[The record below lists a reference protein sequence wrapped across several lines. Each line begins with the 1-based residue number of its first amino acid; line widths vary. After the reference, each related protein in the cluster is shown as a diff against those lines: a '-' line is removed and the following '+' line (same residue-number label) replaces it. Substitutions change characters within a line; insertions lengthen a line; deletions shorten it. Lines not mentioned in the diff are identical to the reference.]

1 MKVSGLKYLAKQ
13 GVENIWK
20 NRMMSFASFCVLL
33 VSLLL
38 VGVATLFYM
47 NISSMMGGIE
57 NKNEIIVYLDENT
70 TQEETS
76 VLKGQLSQIDNVA
89 EVNFYSKEESFED
102 LKNSMDG
109 YEMLFDSLGDDNPL
123 VDAYRLRVKNIDQIA
138 DTIVQ
143 IESLDHIY
151 SIRAPMDFVNLL
163 MELRRIITIVCS
175 VIIVALIVISLV
187 IIANTTKASVFA
199 RRSEIQIMKYVGAT
213 NAFIR
218 IPFFVEGMVT
228 GFLAGCVAFVITW
241 VSYDSLINL
250 VTNQTDFVS
259 VIGRGSIMS
268 FGQVAGVVALAYIGS
283 GVLFGALG
291 SVLSMRKH
299 LNV

>member
-70 TQEETS
+70 TQEEVS
-76 VLKGQLSQIDNVA
+76 VLKGQLSQIDNIA

-175 VIIVALIVISLV
+175 VIIVALIVISHCEYHK
-187 IIANTTKASVFA
+187 TKCSCKTFRDSDYEICWCDQCIHSDSFF
-199 RRSEIQIMKYVGAT
+199 RRRHGDRIFGWLCGVCHHVGQ
-213 NAFIR
+213 
-218 IPFFVEGMVT
+218 
-228 GFLAGCVAFVITW
+228 L
-241 VSYDSLINL
+241 
-250 VTNQTDFVS
+250 
-259 VIGRGSIMS
+259 
-268 FGQVAGVVALAYIGS
+268 
-283 GVLFGALG
+283 
-291 SVLSMRKH
+291 
-299 LNV
+299 

>member
-1 MKVSGLKYLAKQ
+1 MKVSGLKYLAGQ

-20 NRMMSFASFCVLL
+20 NRMMAFASFCVLL

-38 VGVATLFYM
+38 VGVATLFYL
-47 NISSMMGGIE
+47 NISSMVGGIE
-57 NKNEIIVYLDENT
+57 DKNEIIVYLNEDTNDE
-70 TQEETS
+70 QIS

-89 EVNFYSKEESFED
+89 DVNFYSKEESFED
-102 LKNSMDG
+102 LKASMDD
-109 YEMLFDSLGDDNPL
+109 YQMLFDSLGDDNPL
-123 VDAYRLRVKNIDQIA
+123 VDAYRLRVKDIDRIE

-143 IESLDHIY
+143 IEVLDHIY

-175 VIIVALIVISLV
+175 VIIIALIVISLV

-228 GFLAGCVAFVITW
+228 GFLAGCVAFAITW
-241 VSYDSLINL
+241 VSYDSLVNL
-250 VTNQTDFVS
+250 VTQQTDIVS
-259 VIGRGSIMS
+259 VIGRNSIMS
-268 FGQVAGVVALAYIGS
+268 FGQVAGVVVVAYIGI

>member
-70 TQEETS
+70 TQEEVS
-76 VLKGQLSQIDNVA
+76 VLKGQLSQIDNIA

-187 IIANTTKASVFA
+187 IIACLLYTSPSP
-199 RRSEIQIMKYVGAT
+199 RDCS
-213 NAFIR
+213 
-218 IPFFVEGMVT
+218 
-228 GFLAGCVAFVITW
+228 
-241 VSYDSLINL
+241 
-250 VTNQTDFVS
+250 
-259 VIGRGSIMS
+259 
-268 FGQVAGVVALAYIGS
+268 
-283 GVLFGALG
+283 
-291 SVLSMRKH
+291 
-299 LNV
+299 

>member
-70 TQEETS
+70 TQEEVS
-76 VLKGQLSQIDNVA
+76 VLKGQLSQIDNIA

-151 SIRAPMDFVNLL
+151 CIRAPMYFVNLL

>member
-1 MKVSGLKYLAKQ
+1 MKVSGLKYLAGQ

-20 NRMMSFASFCVLL
+20 NRMMAFASFCVLL

-47 NISSMMGGIE
+47 NISSMVGGIE
-57 NKNEIIVYLDENT
+57 DKNEIIVYLNEDTN
-70 TQEETS
+70 QEQIS
-76 VLKGQLSQIDNVA
+76 VLKGQLSQIDNIA
-89 EVNFYSKEESFED
+89 DVNFYSKEESFED
-102 LKNSMDG
+102 LKASMND
-109 YEMLFDSLGDDNPL
+109 YQMLFDSLGDDNPL
-123 VDAYRLRVKNIDQIA
+123 VDAYRLRVKDIDRIE

-143 IESLDHIY
+143 IETLDHIY

-163 MELRRIITIVCS
+163 MELRRIITVVCS
-175 VIIVALIVISLV
+175 VIIVALIIISVV

-228 GFLAGCVAFVITW
+228 GFFAGCVAFVITW
-241 VSYDSLINL
+241 VSYDSLANL
-250 VTNQTDFVS
+250 VTQQTDIVS
-259 VIGRGSIMS
+259 VIGRSSIMS
-268 FGQVAGVVALAYIGS
+268 FGQVAGVVVVAYIGI

>member
-1 MKVSGLKYLAKQ
+1 MKVSGLKYLAGQ

-20 NRMMSFASFCVLL
+20 NRMMAFASFCVLL

-38 VGVATLFYM
+38 VGVATLFYI
-47 NISSMMGGIE
+47 NISSMVGGIE
-57 NKNEIIVYLDENT
+57 DKNEIIVYLNEDT
-70 TQEETS
+70 TEEQIS

-89 EVNFYSKEESFED
+89 DVNFYSKEESFED
-102 LKNSMDG
+102 LKASMND
-109 YEMLFDSLGDDNPL
+109 YQMLFDSLGDDNPL
-123 VDAYRLRVKNIDQIA
+123 VDAYRLRVKDIDRIE
-138 DTIVQ
+138 DTMVQ
-143 IESLDHIY
+143 IETLDHIY

-163 MELRRIITIVCS
+163 MELRRIITVVCS
-175 VIIVALIVISLV
+175 VIIVALIIISVV

-241 VSYDSLINL
+241 VSYDSLVNL
-250 VTNQTDFVS
+250 VTQQTDIVS
-259 VIGRGSIMS
+259 VIGRNSIMS
-268 FGQVAGVVALAYIGS
+268 FGQVAGVVAVAYIGI

>member
-1 MKVSGLKYLAKQ
+1 MKVSGFKYLAGQ

-20 NRMMSFASFCVLL
+20 NRMMAFASFCVLL

-47 NISSMMGGIE
+47 NISSMVGGIE
-57 NKNEIIVYLDENT
+57 DKNEIIVYLNEDTN
-70 TQEETS
+70 EEQIS
-76 VLKGQLSQIDNVA
+76 VLKGQLSQIDNIA
-89 EVNFYSKEESFED
+89 DVNFYSKEESFED
-102 LKNSMDG
+102 LKASMDD

-123 VDAYRLRVKNIDQIA
+123 VDAYRLRVKDIDRIE

-143 IESLDHIY
+143 IETLDHIY

-163 MELRRIITIVCS
+163 MELRRIITVVCS
-175 VIIVALIVISLV
+175 VIIVALIIISVV

-228 GFLAGCVAFVITW
+228 GFFAGCVAFLITW
-241 VSYDSLINL
+241 LSYDSLANL
-250 VTNQTDFVS
+250 LTQQTDIVS
-259 VIGRGSIMS
+259 VIGRSSIMS
-268 FGQVAGVVALAYIGS
+268 FGQVAGVVVVADIGI

>member
-1 MKVSGLKYLAKQ
+1 MKVSGLKYLAGQ

-20 NRMMSFASFCVLL
+20 NRMMAFASFCV
-33 VSLLL
+33 LL

-47 NISSMMGGIE
+47 NISSMVGGIE
-57 NKNEIIVYLDENT
+57 DKNEIIVYLNEDTN
-70 TQEETS
+70 EEQIS
-76 VLKGQLSQIDNVA
+76 VLKGQLSQIDNIA
-89 EVNFYSKEESFED
+89 DVNFYSKEESFED
-102 LKNSMDG
+102 LKASMDD

-123 VDAYRLRVKNIDQIA
+123 VDAYRLRVKDIDRIE

-143 IESLDHIY
+143 IETLDHIY

-163 MELRRIITIVCS
+163 MELRRIITVVCS
-175 VIIVALIVISLV
+175 VIIVALIIISVV

-228 GFLAGCVAFVITW
+228 GFFAGCVAFLITW
-241 VSYDSLINL
+241 VSYDSLANL
-250 VTNQTDFVS
+250 LTQQTDIVS
-259 VIGRGSIMS
+259 VIGRSSIMS
-268 FGQVAGVVALAYIGS
+268 FGQVAGVVVVADIGI

>member
-1 MKVSGLKYLAKQ
+1 MKVSGLKYLAGQ

-20 NRMMSFASFCVLL
+20 NRMMAFASFCVLL

-47 NISSMMGGIE
+47 NISSMVGGIE
-57 NKNEIIVYLDENT
+57 DKNEIIVYLNEDT
-70 TQEETS
+70 TEEQIS

-89 EVNFYSKEESFED
+89 DVNFYSKEESFED
-102 LKNSMDG
+102 LKSSMND
-109 YEMLFDSLGDDNPL
+109 YQMLFDSLGDDNPL
-123 VDAYRLRVKNIDQIA
+123 VDAYRLRVKDIDRIE

-143 IESLDHIY
+143 IETLDHIY

-163 MELRRIITIVCS
+163 MELRRIITVVCS
-175 VIIVALIVISLV
+175 VIIIALIIISVV

-241 VSYDSLINL
+241 VSYDSLANL
-250 VTNQTDFVS
+250 VTRQTDIVS
-259 VIGRGSIMS
+259 VIGRNSIMS
-268 FGQVAGVVALAYIGS
+268 FGQVAGVVVVAYIGI

>member
-1 MKVSGLKYLAKQ
+1 MKVSGLKYLAGQ

-20 NRMMSFASFCVLL
+20 NRMMAFASFCVLL

-47 NISSMMGGIE
+47 NISSMVGGIE
-57 NKNEIIVYLDENT
+57 DKNEIIVYLNEDTN
-70 TQEETS
+70 EEQIS
-76 VLKGQLSQIDNVA
+76 VLKGQLSQIDNIA
-89 EVNFYSKEESFED
+89 DVNFYSKEESFED
-102 LKNSMDG
+102 LKASMND
-109 YEMLFDSLGDDNPL
+109 YQMLFDSLGDDNPL
-123 VDAYRLRVKNIDQIA
+123 VDAYRLRVKDIDRIE

-143 IESLDHIY
+143 IETLDHIY

-163 MELRRIITIVCS
+163 MELRRIITVVCS
-175 VIIVALIVISLV
+175 VIIVALIIISVV

-228 GFLAGCVAFVITW
+228 GFFAGCVAFVITW
-241 VSYDSLINL
+241 VSYDSLANL
-250 VTNQTDFVS
+250 LTKQTDIVS
-259 VIGRGSIMS
+259 VIGRSSIMS
-268 FGQVAGVVALAYIGS
+268 FGQVAGVVVVAYIGI

>member
-70 TQEETS
+70 TQEEVS
-76 VLKGQLSQIDNVA
+76 VLKGQLSQIDNIA

-187 IIANTTKASVFA
+187 IKCICKTFRDSDYEICWCDQCIHSDSFF
-199 RRSEIQIMKYVGAT
+199 RRRHGDRIFGWLCGVCHHVGQ
-213 NAFIR
+213 
-218 IPFFVEGMVT
+218 
-228 GFLAGCVAFVITW
+228 L
-241 VSYDSLINL
+241 
-250 VTNQTDFVS
+250 
-259 VIGRGSIMS
+259 
-268 FGQVAGVVALAYIGS
+268 
-283 GVLFGALG
+283 
-291 SVLSMRKH
+291 
-299 LNV
+299 

>member
-1 MKVSGLKYLAKQ
+1 MKVSGLKYLAGQ

-20 NRMMSFASFCVLL
+20 NRMMAFASFCVLL

-38 VGVATLFYM
+38 VGVATLFYI
-47 NISSMMGGIE
+47 NISSMVGGIE
-57 NKNEIIVYLDENT
+57 DKNEIIVYLNEDT
-70 TQEETS
+70 TEEQIS

-89 EVNFYSKEESFED
+89 DVNFYSKEESFED
-102 LKNSMDG
+102 LKASMND
-109 YEMLFDSLGDDNPL
+109 YQMLFDSLGDDNPL
-123 VDAYRLRVKNIDQIA
+123 VDAYRLRVKDIDRIE

-143 IESLDHIY
+143 IETLDHIY

-163 MELRRIITIVCS
+163 MELRRIITVVCS
-175 VIIVALIVISLV
+175 VIIVALIIISVV

-241 VSYDSLINL
+241 VSYDSLVNL
-250 VTNQTDFVS
+250 VTQQTDIVS
-259 VIGRGSIMS
+259 VIGRNSIMS
-268 FGQVAGVVALAYIGS
+268 FGQVAGVVAVAYIGI

>member
-70 TQEETS
+70 TQEEVS
-76 VLKGQLSQIDNVA
+76 EIDNIA

>member
-1 MKVSGLKYLAKQ
+1 MKVSGLKYLAGQ

-20 NRMMSFASFCVLL
+20 NRMMAFASFCVLL

-38 VGVATLFYM
+38 VGVATLFYI
-47 NISSMMGGIE
+47 NISSMVGGIE
-57 NKNEIIVYLDENT
+57 DKNEIIVYLNEDT
-70 TQEETS
+70 TEEQIS

-89 EVNFYSKEESFED
+89 DVNFYSKEESFED
-102 LKNSMDG
+102 LKASMND
-109 YEMLFDSLGDDNPL
+109 YQMLFDFLGDDNPL
-123 VDAYRLRVKNIDQIA
+123 VDAYRLRVKDIDRIE

-143 IESLDHIY
+143 IETLDHIY

-163 MELRRIITIVCS
+163 MELRRIITVVCS
-175 VIIVALIVISLV
+175 VIIVALIIISVV

-241 VSYDSLINL
+241 VSYDSLVNL
-250 VTNQTDFVS
+250 VTQQTDIVS
-259 VIGRGSIMS
+259 VIGRNSIMS
-268 FGQVAGVVALAYIGS
+268 FGQVAGVVAVAYIGI

>member
-1 MKVSGLKYLAKQ
+1 MA
-13 GVENIWK
+13 
-20 NRMMSFASFCVLL
+20 FASFCVLL

-38 VGVATLFYM
+38 VGVATLFYL
-47 NISSMMGGIE
+47 NISSMVGGVE
-57 NKNEIIVYLDENT
+57 DKNEIIVYLDEDT
-70 TQEETS
+70 TEEQES
-76 VLKGQLSQIDNVA
+76 ILKGQLSQIDNVA
-89 EVNFYSKEESFED
+89 EVNFYSKEASFED
-102 LKNSMDG
+102 LKESMDD

-123 VDAYRLRVKNIDQIA
+123 IDAYRLRVKNIDQIEN
-138 DTIVQ
+138 TIVQ
-143 IESLDHIY
+143 IEALDHIY
-151 SIRAPMDFVNLL
+151 SIRAPMDFVSLL
-163 MELRRIITIVCS
+163 IELRRIITIVCS
-175 VIIVALIVISLV
+175 VVIFALIVISIV

-241 VSYDSLINL
+241 ISYDSLVDL
-250 VTNQTDFVS
+250 LTKQTDIIS
-259 VIGRGSIMS
+259 VIGRSSVMS
-268 FGQVAGVVALAYIGS
+268 FGQVAFVVLVAYIGI

>member
-70 TQEETS
+70 TQEEVS
-76 VLKGQLSQIDNVA
+76 VLKGQLSQIDNIA

-151 SIRAPMDFVNLL
+151 SIRAPMYFVNLL

>member
-70 TQEETS
+70 TQEEVS
-76 VLKGQLSQIDNVA
+76 VLKGQLSQIDNIA

-151 SIRAPMDFVNLL
+151 SITSTDGFRQSVDGTAANHYHCMQRDYCCIDCNFAGHHC
-163 MELRRIITIVCS
+163 EYHKSKCICKTFRDSDYEICWCDQCIHSDSFFRRRHGDRIFGWLCGVCHH
-175 VIIVALIVISLV
+175 
-187 IIANTTKASVFA
+187 
-199 RRSEIQIMKYVGAT
+199 VGQ
-213 NAFIR
+213 
-218 IPFFVEGMVT
+218 
-228 GFLAGCVAFVITW
+228 L
-241 VSYDSLINL
+241 
-250 VTNQTDFVS
+250 
-259 VIGRGSIMS
+259 
-268 FGQVAGVVALAYIGS
+268 
-283 GVLFGALG
+283 
-291 SVLSMRKH
+291 
-299 LNV
+299 